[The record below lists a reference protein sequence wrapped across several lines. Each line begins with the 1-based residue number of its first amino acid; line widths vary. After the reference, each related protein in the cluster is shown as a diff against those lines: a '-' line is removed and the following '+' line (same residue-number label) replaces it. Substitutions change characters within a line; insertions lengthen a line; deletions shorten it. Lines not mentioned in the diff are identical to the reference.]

1 MESFRMKNTLLVS
14 IISVA
19 GSAIAFAAP
28 VQDAAQFEV
37 FPKNLARQHLG
48 TNLFQYNSTTQSY
61 APTQAAAAWLDDDI
75 STGWPAMAGQQY
87 YLLALPEAELVT
99 NFSVS
104 ARTAGGTVSLYAGD
118 EPAAPGAKAWSPL
131 AKDISFESI
140 NQHKLDKP
148 FSRVAKYVLIETNL
162 ADPGPIYSLYVF
174 SEHPAVS
181 FNIEKRAQPIDTRAI
196 FGPYTNNTTAI
207 NVAGLY
213 AHSYVSEASSGG
225 SSLDWQKAIDDNP
238 ETALTIGGSGAS
250 AEAVIQYAEPQSIS
264 RIALLTDPDTR
275 GKLDFFL
282 VGTPTVATSVP
293 AATPTPAAAPA
304 PAAPAPAATPTEAA
318 APAAPV
324 ATATQTPTASVILDG
339 TNART
344 SIDLAATAASTMRVH
359 WTPANGTDAIKIRE
373 IETFGSPTLATYA
386 VNEKL
391 SAIAERKGDRSKDGK
406 DGKDAKDA
414 IAEGPPDAIAAL
426 QAGPYLPGSLG
437 FPPNFGIHPPPA
449 APHVPPLPPSPPPF
463 PPTPVSN

>member
-1 MESFRMKNTLLVS
+1 MKNKLLVS

-19 GSAIAFAAP
+19 GSAVAFAAP

-37 FPKNLARQHLG
+37 FPKNLARQHVG
-48 TNLFQYNSTTQSY
+48 TNLFQYNATTQGY

-104 ARTAGGTVSLYAGD
+104 ARPASGTISLYAAD
-118 EPAAPGAKAWSPL
+118 EPAVPGAKAWSVL
-131 AKDISFESI
+131 AKDVAFDSI

-148 FSRVAKYVLIETNL
+148 FSRSAKYVLIETNL
-162 ADPGPIYSLYVF
+162 SDPGPIYSLYMY
-174 SEHPAVS
+174 SERPAVS
-181 FNIEKRAQPIDTRAI
+181 FNIEKRPQAIDTRAI
-196 FGPYTNNTTAI
+196 FGPYANDTTAI

-238 ETALTIGGSGAS
+238 ETALMLGGAS
-250 AEAVIQYAEPQSIS
+250 ASGETVIQYAEPQSIS

-282 VGTPTVATSVP
+282 VGTPTVAVSVP
-293 AATPTPAAAPA
+293 SSTPAPAAAA
-304 PAAPAPAATPTEAA
+304 PTAPAPAATVP
-318 APAAPV
+318 APAPV
-324 ATATQTPTASVILDG
+324 AATQTPTASVILDG

-344 SIDLAATAASTMRVH
+344 SIDLAATTASTMRVR
-359 WTPANGTDAIKIRE
+359 WTPANGTDSIKIRE
-373 IETFGSPTLATYA
+373 IEAFGTPTLATYA

-406 DGKDAKDA
+406 DAKDHKEA
-414 IAEGPPDAIAAL
+414 IAEGPDAIAAL

-449 APHVPPLPPSPPPF
+449 APHVPPLPPSPPPL
-463 PPTPVSN
+463 PPGLSN